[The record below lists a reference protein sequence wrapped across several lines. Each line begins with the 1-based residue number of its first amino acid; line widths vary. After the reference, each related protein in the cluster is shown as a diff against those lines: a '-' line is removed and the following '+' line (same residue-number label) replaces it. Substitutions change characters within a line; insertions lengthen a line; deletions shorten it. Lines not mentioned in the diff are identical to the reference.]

1 MLSVFRKRNWFCDFE
16 LKLCHPAVWTWELLG
31 ASAEYLAYVHRADVP
46 SVVFVVEILAA
57 DGQQTFRDLGSA
69 RCLVSQK
76 ERLEW
81 WNGFLV
87 FRACAE

>member
-1 MLSVFRKRNWFCDFE
+1 TPIGGS
-16 LKLCHPAVWTWELLG
+16 T
-31 ASAEYLAYVHRADVP
+31 S